1 MRRRS
6 ASRGRGFAAEGTG
19 AASPRREQARL
30 RRGGNRCGFAAE
42 GTGAASPLFRI
53 VVPFAR
59 TDSPQL
65 SHLSPQSSLSR
76 RSRDLIPH
84 TVLGA
89 QRPCPRNPH
98 SRGAAA
104 TSSLTLFSARS
115 APVPS
120 ILTLAAQPRPHP
132 SHCSRRAAPL
142 SPQSSLSRRSRDLI
156 PHTVLGAQ
164 RPCPL
169 NPHSRGAAATSSLTL
184 FSARS
189 APVPSILTLAAQP
202 RPQFRARPGRCRCGG
217 ICLRR

>member
-1 MRRRS
+1 MRS
-6 ASRGRGFAAEGTG
+6 
-19 AASPRREQARL
+19 RL
-30 RRGGNRCGFAAE
+30 RRGGNRRGFAAE

-156 PHTVLGAQ
+156 PHTRSRRAAPLSPQPLGAK
-164 RPCPL
+164 RP
-169 NPHSRGAAATSSLTL
+169 LTL